1 MQIPGLVSRRELST
15 AHGGN
20 RMATGRGETLR
31 LPGWHEGVGV
41 VVGGTALKSA
51 EHRDRNYRR
60 EIHQMSREQNLSAQ
74 KLLGE
79 LVNSGTLERLGEGF
93 GPDVVDH
100 DPATGQG
107 PGPEGFKKFFTD
119 LRRAFPDLVLEVD
132 SILADDD
139 QVAIAYRI
147 KGTHQGDF
155 NEIAPTGRAVEARG
169 VQLAKFRD
177 GLIVERWGSSDE
189 LSLVQQLGAT
199 VTA

>member
-1 MQIPGLVSRRELST
+1 
-15 AHGGN
+15 
-20 RMATGRGETLR
+20 
-31 LPGWHEGVGV
+31 
-41 VVGGTALKSA
+41 
-51 EHRDRNYRR
+51 
-60 EIHQMSREQNLSAQ
+60 MSREQNLSAQ

-79 LVNSGTLERLGEGF
+79 LVNSGTLERLGEVF

-177 GLIVERWGSSDE
+177 GLIVERWGSGDE